1 MTQHDSQPRDVTF
14 AEAREQLYARETSA
28 DETIE
33 RAQAATED
41 ALRDL
46 DEQMASQATQD
57 FAAGNVGLGVDIVEI
72 DRMRKLLER
81 SPHFKE
87 YVFSP
92 DEQAYCNRKSS
103 PETHYALR
111 FAAKEAVLKA
121 LGTGFSEGIGVRDIE
136 VRRNA
141 KGKPIVV
148 LRGAALDAARKRG
161 VYEIPLSLS
170 YTHTEAV
177 ACAMVITEQS
187 RKAREER
194 VDPREEL
201 ARQFKETRSI
211 LDDL

>member
-1 MTQHDSQPRDVTF
+1 MTQDGSQSREVTF
-14 AEAREQLYARETSA
+14 AEAREQLYAVETSA
-28 DETIE
+28 DADVQC
-33 RAQAATED
+33 AQEATEN
-41 ALRDL
+41 ALQAL
-46 DEQMASQATQD
+46 DEQMAGQTVQD
-57 FAAGNVGLGVDIVEI
+57 FEAGNVGLGVDIVEI

-87 YVFSP
+87 YVYSP
-92 DEQAYCNRKSS
+92 DERAYCDRKSS

-148 LRGAALDAARKRG
+148 LRGAALEAARKRG
-161 VYEIPLSLS
+161 VQGIPLSLS
-170 YTHTEAV
+170 YTHNEAV
-177 ACAMVITEQS
+177 ACAMAITEQS
-187 RKAREER
+187 RKAREDR
-194 VDPREEL
+194 IDPREEL
-201 ARQFKETRSI
+201 ARQFKETRNI